1 MTKFTLNNK
10 DYTHNELNLMYDF
23 FTNDQWSVILSA
35 LDEYKQTGEAIDV
48 DVQPIKDIRD
58 VMFELFRGAY

>member
-1 MTKFTLNNK
+1 MTKFTINNK

-23 FTNDQWSVILSA
+23 FTDEQWNVITSA
-35 LDEYKQTGEAIDV
+35 LDEYRQSWEVVGV

>member
-1 MTKFTLNNK
+1 MTTFTINNK

-23 FTNDQWSVILSA
+23 FTGEQWETIVSA
-35 LDEYKQTGEAIDV
+35 LDEYKQLGESGGFD
-48 DVQPIKDIRD
+48 DKPIIEIRD

>member
-1 MTKFTLNNK
+1 
-10 DYTHNELNLMYDF
+10 MYYF
-23 FTNDQWSVILSA
+23 FTDEQCNVITSA
-35 LDEYKQTGEAIDV
+35 LDEYRQSGEVVGV

>member
-1 MTKFTLNNK
+1 
-10 DYTHNELNLMYDF
+10 MYDF

-35 LDEYKQTGEAIDV
+35 LDEYKQTGEAVDV
-48 DVQPIKDIRD
+48 DVQPIKEIRE

>member
-1 MTKFTLNNK
+1 MTKFTINQK

-35 LDEYKQTGEAIDV
+35 LDEYKQTGEAVDV
-48 DVQPIKDIRD
+48 DVQPIKDIRE

>member
-48 DVQPIKDIRD
+48 DVQPIKEIRE

>member
-1 MTKFTLNNK
+1 MTKFTINQK

-35 LDEYKQTGEAIDV
+35 LDEYKQTGEAVDV

>member
-1 MTKFTLNNK
+1 MTKFTISQK

-23 FTNDQWSVILSA
+23 FTDEQWNLITSA
-35 LDEYKQTGEAIDV
+35 LDEYKQLGESGGFD
-48 DVQPIKDIRD
+48 DKPIIEIRD

>member
-1 MTKFTLNNK
+1 MTKFTINNK

-23 FTNDQWSVILSA
+23 FTNDQWSGILSA

-48 DVQPIKDIRD
+48 DVQPIKDIRE

>member
-35 LDEYKQTGEAIDV
+35 LDEYKQTGEAVDV
-48 DVQPIKDIRD
+48 DVQPIKDIREL
-58 VMFELFRGAY
+58 MFELFRGAY

>member
-35 LDEYKQTGEAIDV
+35 LDEYKQTGEAVDV
-48 DVQPIKDIRD
+48 DVQPIKEIRD
-58 VMFELFRGAY
+58 VMFELFRGAH

>member
-48 DVQPIKDIRD
+48 DVQPIKEIRD

>member
-1 MTKFTLNNK
+1 MTKFTINDK

-23 FTNDQWSVILSA
+23 FTGEQWETIVSA
-35 LDEYKQTGEAIDV
+35 LDEYKQLGESGGFD
-48 DVQPIKDIRD
+48 DKPIIEIRD

>member
-58 VMFELFRGAY
+58 VMFELFRGAN

>member
-1 MTKFTLNNK
+1 MSKFTINNK

-35 LDEYKQTGEAIDV
+35 LDEYKQSGEVVEV
-48 DVQPIKDIRD
+48 DVQPITKVRD
-58 VMFELFRGAY
+58 VMYELIRTSY

>member
-1 MTKFTLNNK
+1 MTKFTINNK

-23 FTNDQWSVILSA
+23 FTNEQWETIVSA
-35 LDEYKQTGEAIDV
+35 LDEYKQLGESGGFD
-48 DVQPIKDIRD
+48 DKPIIEIRE

>member
-10 DYTHNELNLMYDF
+10 DYTHNEVNLMYDF
-23 FTNDQWSVILSA
+23 FTNEQWETIVSA
-35 LDEYKQTGEAIDV
+35 LDEYKQLGESGGFD
-48 DVQPIKDIRD
+48 DKPIIEIRD

>member
-1 MTKFTLNNK
+1 MTKFTINQK

-35 LDEYKQTGEAIDV
+35 LDEYKQTGEAVDV
-48 DVQPIKDIRD
+48 DVQPIKEIRE

>member
-35 LDEYKQTGEAIDV
+35 LDEYKQTGEAVDV
-48 DVQPIKDIRD
+48 DVQPIKDIRE

>member
-1 MTKFTLNNK
+1 MSKFTINNK

-23 FTNDQWSVILSA
+23 FTNEQWETIVSA
-35 LDEYKQTGEAIDV
+35 LDEYKQLGESGGFD
-48 DVQPIKDIRD
+48 DKPIIEIRD